1 MPLQPILP
9 MAMCL
14 RHAVKEDMA
23 DVIYSEYGVQG
34 TQVIAKRCDKE
45 ETPINLE
52 MLFNAVV
59 GGKL

>member
-1 MPLQPILP
+1 
-9 MAMCL
+9 
-14 RHAVKEDMA
+14 MA

-34 TQVIAKRCDKE
+34 TQVIAKRGDKE